1 MPQHI
6 IVTEYNPEWETEFK
20 KEADLIAKILGSLC
34 IDIFHIGST
43 AVPRLKAKPII
54 DIMPVVHNIDK
65 VDALAREFEKVGYE
79 YLGEFGIKGRRYLR
93 KGGDE
98 RTHQIH
104 IFEKSNTK
112 DIERHLAVRDYL
124 RTHSEDAYLYGKLK
138 EELAAKFPY
147 DIDGYC
153 DGKDEFV
160 KQLEKRALE
169 WKSGGKK

>member
-20 KEADLIAKILGSLC
+20 KEADLISKILGSLC

-43 AVPRLKAKPII
+43 AVPGLKAKPII
-54 DIMPVVHNIDK
+54 DIMPVVHNIDN

-79 YLGEFGIKGRRYLR
+79 YLGEFGINGRRYLR

-112 DIERHLAVRDYL
+112 DIERHLAVHDYL
-124 RTHSEDAYLYGKLK
+124 RTHTEDAYLYGKLK

-153 DGKDEFV
+153 DGKEEFV
-160 KQLEKRALE
+160 KQLEERALE

>member
-6 IVTEYNPEWETEFK
+6 TVREYNPEWETEFK
-20 KEADLIAKILGSLC
+20 KEAAVIEKILGDMC
-34 IDIFHIGST
+34 IAIYHIGST
-43 AVPRLKAKPII
+43 AVPGLKAKPII
-54 DIMPVVHNIDK
+54 DIMPVVYNIDK
-65 VDALAREFEKVGYE
+65 VDALAGEFEKAGYE
-79 YLGEFGIKGRRYLR
+79 YLGEFGIRGRRYLR

-104 IFEKSNTK
+104 IFERSDAK

-124 RTHSEDAYLYGKLK
+124 CTHSKDACLYGKLK

-153 DGKDEFV
+153 NGKDEFV
-160 KQLEKRALE
+160 KQLEERALE
-169 WKSGGKK
+169 WKFGGKK

>member
-43 AVPRLKAKPII
+43 AVPGLKAKPII

-65 VDALAREFEKVGYE
+65 VDALAKEFEKVGYE

-93 KGGDE
+93 RAEMSAPIKS
-98 RTHQIH
+98 
-104 IFEKSNTK
+104 IF
-112 DIERHLAVRDYL
+112 
-124 RTHSEDAYLYGKLK
+124 LK
-138 EELAAKFPY
+138 KTTPKILNYILLCVITCVPIPKMPVYTEN
-147 DIDGYC
+147 
-153 DGKDEFV
+153 
-160 KQLEKRALE
+160 
-169 WKSGGKK
+169 